1 MARHSRRTLPPG
13 PSSVGTAASRRS
25 ALLAGIAFSL
35 IVETTQLAISVL
47 LGFTYKIADIDDLI
61 LNSAG
66 VVVGYAGFLLLRT
79 AFDEDLTTEGA
90 IDTTAPS

>member
-1 MARHSRRTLPPG
+1 MLIPFGIHA
-13 PSSVGTAASRRS
+13 PSMFRGVRS
-25 ALLAGIAFSL
+25 LHMTLLAGIAFSL

>member
-1 MARHSRRTLPPG
+1 
-13 PSSVGTAASRRS
+13 
-25 ALLAGIAFSL
+25 
-35 IVETTQLAISVL
+35 VL

>member
-1 MARHSRRTLPPG
+1 M
-13 PSSVGTAASRRS
+13 
-25 ALLAGIAFSL
+25 LAGIAFSL

>member
-1 MARHSRRTLPPG
+1 MWSGDHWLGHLTRST
-13 PSSVGTAASRRS
+13 PSALS
-25 ALLAGIAFSL
+25 LLAGIAFSL

-90 IDTTAPS
+90 IDITAPS